1 MIQPKHCITYR
12 EHKVCKLFNLLYGL
26 KQAQK
31 KWHKKFDHMLV
42 QIDIELMIQI
52 NVYIILTHL

>member
-12 EHKVCKLFNLLYGL
+12 EPKVCKLFNSLYDL
-26 KQAQK
+26 KQAPK

-42 QIDIELMIQI
+42 QMDIELTIQI
-52 NVYIILTHL
+52 NVYIILIHL